1 MRPPNAK
8 NLRRWSVPAIIAD
21 LSAAV
26 LVSLATFVMYHG
38 PIRFRFAGLRV
49 SVRSPWW
56 LDFTA
61 VLLLALRHWCVP
73 YRPSFDPSFA
83 PDPPPVPPSGRF
95 LAGALFLLTLLTAVG
110 TYPQILHM
118 RDGIID
124 VGDPLLNTWAL
135 SWVAHQMRIAP
146 AHLFD
151 GNIFYPEGSTLA
163 FSDVLLVPA
172 FTVTPLLWAGIGPV
186 LAYNIVFL
194 SAMILS
200 GLGAALLVHELT
212 GEPGAAIV
220 AGIIF
225 ALLPFRMDHYPH
237 LQLQQTQ
244 WIPLTMW
251 ALHRTFRSGRLVDAA
266 AVGAFAGCEML
277 SSSYFG
283 IFLVPYVAA
292 VALVLLAADIRVVGT
307 DQGVLLTCDRPLM
320 TRRLLGLAVA
330 GAVCL
335 CLAAPAARAYLAARK
350 VVGERS
356 AGEVASGSATWR
368 NYLSA
373 PESNVIYGRWS
384 RRYGSVERRLF
395 PGIVALGLA
404 VVALWPPLSKVR
416 LAYGVALLFAF
427 DMSLGFNGLSY
438 QWLWDHVLP
447 FRALRIP
454 ARMGLMVGFTL
465 AVLAGHGVARL
476 SVVARSK
483 PRRWAL
489 AFALSLLILAEYRSR
504 PLELSTISEV
514 APAIYADLL
523 RDRGDGP
530 DVAIVELPIAREDPT
545 YMYYST
551 FHWQYLLNGYSGFFP
566 PSYDRLVIQLRSFP
580 DAVSLDA
587 LRSRAARYVV
597 IHGEL
602 FSPAEYASIVS
613 AADGSRGLTLV
624 ARRPWE
630 GREMSLYRIAA
641 VPQ

>member
-1 MRPPNAK
+1 MRPDC
-8 NLRRWSVPAIIAD
+8 RDSHRWPVPAIIAD
-21 LSAAV
+21 LLAAV
-26 LVSLATFVMYHG
+26 LIGLATIVMYHG
-38 PIRFRFAGLRV
+38 PIRFWFVGRLRI
-49 SVRSPWW
+49 SIRSPWW
-56 LDFTA
+56 LELAA
-61 VLLLALRHWCVP
+61 VGVVALRHWGVP
-73 YRPSFDPSFA
+73 YRRLFDPAFA
-83 PDPPPVPPSGRF
+83 PDPPPAPPSRRF
-95 LAGALFLLTLLTAVG
+95 MAGTLLLLTVLTAAG

-118 RDGIID
+118 RDRIDD

-135 SWVAHQMRIAP
+135 SWVAHQVRTAP

-151 GNIFYPEGSTLA
+151 GNIFYPEKQALA
-163 FSDVLLVPA
+163 FSDILLVPA
-172 FTVTPLLWAGIGPV
+172 LTVTPLLWAGIGPI

-200 GLGAALLVHELT
+200 GLGVALLVHELT
-212 GEPGAAIV
+212 GERGAAIV

-225 ALLPFRMDHYPH
+225 ALLPFRLDHYPH

-251 ALHRTFRSGRLVDAA
+251 ALHRSTRSGRLVDAVMVGVFA
-266 AVGAFAGCEML
+266 ACEML

-283 IFLVPYVAA
+283 IFLVPYVAV
-292 VALVLLAADIRVVGT
+292 VAFVLFVADIPSDSPFMR
-307 DQGVLLTCDRPLM
+307 
-320 TRRLLGLAVA
+320 RRLLGLAIA

-335 CLAAPAARAYLAARK
+335 CLVAPAGRAYLAARK

-356 AGEVASGSATWR
+356 AGEVTRGSATWQ

-373 PESNVIYGRWS
+373 PGNNVMYGRWS
-384 RRYGSVERRLF
+384 RKYGGAERRLF
-395 PGIVALGLA
+395 PGVVAVGLA

-438 QWLWDHVLP
+438 PWLWDYVLP

-465 AVLAGHGVARL
+465 AVLAGCGVARL
-476 SVVARSK
+476 SALARSK
-483 PRRWAL
+483 PGRWAL
-489 AFALSLLILAEYRSR
+489 ASTVSLLIMVEYRSE
-504 PLELSTISEV
+504 PLELSTIPGV
-514 APAIYADLL
+514 PPAIYADLL
-523 RDRGDGP
+523 RDRGGAP
-530 DVAIVELPIAREDPT
+530 DVAIVELPIAHEDPT

-566 PSYDRLVIQLRSFP
+566 PSYDRLVVQLRSFP
-580 DAVSLDA
+580 DRESLDT

-602 FSPAEYASIVS
+602 FSPEDYARIVFAANAS
-613 AADGSRGLTLV
+613 AGLTLV
-624 ARRPWE
+624 ARRPWQ
-630 GREMSLYRIAA
+630 GREMSLYRISAA
-641 VPQ
+641 PQ